1 MPKVSTAKETTIE
14 KALTSPEEKVDRF
27 KLSEMAY
34 SGLNLFNGVTT
45 DEIKKELN
53 FPDSVRTFK
62 MMSYHSTI
70 NAALTLYDALISKAD
85 WKVTPPANATPQE
98 LEQTERIREMMHD
111 MDHSWIDFIRDA
123 LSANVY
129 GFSVHEKVYRKRYKA
144 NGSMYDDGV
153 IGWKKLPIRSQES
166 IIKFIFSDDG
176 NEIKG
181 VTQSLA
187 KVNNVYGR
195 YEARAEKEINIPK
208 SKMLLFRVGRHRGD
222 PYGKSPLRDAYL
234 AWRYL
239 TALEEIEANGVSKDL
254 SGIPVL
260 KLPPQYLAADASP
273 EMKSIRLYYENAMR
287 NMQVNQQS
295 SIILPQAFDPDTRQ
309 PLFSLELLSQA
320 SSGKNFDTIKIK
332 EYYKNLIL
340 TSLFADLLTMGQ
352 SATGSYALGSIKSS
366 LIGVAIEAIVKS
378 ISEEINQNLVRQTYE
393 LNGWNPARRCSIDYD
408 NLETPDLEAFSKAI
422 QRYSSVSMMTKDLD
436 TINKIRETIGL
447 DPLTED
453 DDFESLLTDNTS
465 RSGDGYQVGKVGNG
479 TSNSVS
485 GTDNSSL
492 NLDNSA

>member
-85 WKVTPPANATPQE
+85 WKVTPPANATQQE
-98 LEQTERIREMMHD
+98 LDQTERIREMMHD

-144 NGSMYDDGV
+144 NGSMYDDGI

-166 IIKFIFSDDG
+166 IIKFLFSDDG

-187 KVNNVYGR
+187 RVNNVYGR
-195 YEARAEKEINIPK
+195 YDARAEKEINIPK

-366 LIGVAIEAIVKS
+366 LIGVAIEAIVKA

-408 NLETPDLEAFSKAI
+408 NLETPDMDMFSRMV
-422 QRYSSVSMMTKDLD
+422 QRIASVGFMTKDLD
-436 TINKIRETIGL
+436 TINKIRETMNL
-447 DPLTED
+447 DPLTEE
-453 DDFESLLTDNTS
+453 DDFMSLLSDNTS
-465 RSGDGYQVGKVGNG
+465 KASEGFKTPFEGTRTSAGTGNDND
-479 TSNSVS
+479 SNLE
-485 GTDNSSL
+485 N
-492 NLDNSA
+492 AA